1 VVKNNAA
8 YIRKEK
14 RDWVFVYFPNTGP
27 FISPAESMTMASKKD
42 LTIQSVFPGKWNN
55 AYSHEGGP
63 SGAEDFEI
71 VDGTKCFV
79 EGKHKFNITGFR
91 YDAATGTITF
101 AKEWV
106 GVSRPP
112 IINTI
117 RKIDARQYEGTE
129 NDGARVVYKRIG

>member
-1 VVKNNAA
+1 MA
-8 YIRKEK
+8 
-14 RDWVFVYFPNTGP
+14 
-27 FISPAESMTMASKKD
+27 MASKKD

-55 AYSHEGGP
+55 AYSHDGGP

-91 YDAATGTITF
+91 YDTATGTMTF

-117 RKIDARQYEGTE
+117 RRIDAQHYEGTE
-129 NDGARVVYKRIG
+129 NDGARVVYKRIGGRGKK